1 MIDLQHYDVA
11 QIQRMGCERL
21 VLLFSHLVELKAVGI
36 CKNRNCSNSNN
47 QLSRNSVNLL
57 KKLKKNKIREAG
69 VRLLGNMMRR
79 DNKYNG
85 KKINLFILILFSII
99 KNNKKSI

>member
-1 MIDLQHYDVA
+1 
-11 QIQRMGCERL
+11 MGCERL

-57 KKLKKNKIREAG
+57 KKLKKTKLERQELGCSEIWREEIINIMAK
-69 VRLLGNMMRR
+69 RLI
-79 DNKYNG
+79 YSF
-85 KKINLFILILFSII
+85 LFCSRL
-99 KNNKKSI
+99 